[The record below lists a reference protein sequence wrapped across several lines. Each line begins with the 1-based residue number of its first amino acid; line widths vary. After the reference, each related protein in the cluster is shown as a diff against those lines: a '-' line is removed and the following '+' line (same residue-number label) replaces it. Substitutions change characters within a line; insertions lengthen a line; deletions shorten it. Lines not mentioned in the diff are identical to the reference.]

1 MMMLLLLI
9 NSNNSRLNIYW
20 RVVVKALS
28 KEVRE
33 LNISETEQMTELAVL
48 NMAKNIGFINIRR
61 FS

>member
-1 MMMLLLLI
+1 MMLLLLI